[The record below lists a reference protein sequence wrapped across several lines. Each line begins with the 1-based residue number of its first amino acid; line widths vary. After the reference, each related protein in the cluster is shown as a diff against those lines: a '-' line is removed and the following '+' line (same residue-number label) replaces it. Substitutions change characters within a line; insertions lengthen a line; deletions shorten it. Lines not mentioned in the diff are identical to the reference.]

1 MDFGKLTFKGG
12 VTVPEHK
19 ELTCNNPIEVLKSPK
34 IVYIPLH
41 QHTGAPCEPT
51 VAVGDVVKIGQKI
64 GSSDAFVSASIH
76 SSVSGIVKELSTIY
90 APNGIKTKCVV
101 IENDGKDEMIEDIK
115 ERKLENLNQE
125 TIITLLKEM
134 GIVGMG
140 GASFPTHV
148 KYSPPKDKKIDVLI
162 INGAECEPYI
172 TADHRLMLEYTSDI
186 ISGIKVAMKALNVEK
201 AYIGI
206 EDNKQDAIDTLKRE
220 LGSETKIV
228 VASLKTKYPQGDE
241 KRIINAIT
249 GRKVPL
255 GGLPMDVGCVVSN
268 VATIKAISDAVLKGK
283 PLYERVVT
291 VTGAVNN
298 PKNLLVKIGTPIENL
313 IEACGGFKDKP
324 GKIIVGGPM
333 MGIAQ
338 FSLKA
343 PIAKGSNAIIV
354 KSIDEIKNEE
364 VYPCIKCGKCID
376 VCPSRL
382 EPLYLSS
389 YSLKNNYGKCDEL
402 NALACVECGACSYI
416 CPAKRPLAESI
427 KKAKREITA
436 KRKKS

>member
-1 MDFGKLTFKGG
+1 MDLGKLTFKGG
-12 VTVPEHK
+12 VSVPEYK
-19 ELTCNNPIEVLKSPK
+19 ELTCNNPIEVLKSPE

-41 QHTGAPCEPT
+41 QHTGAPCEPL
-51 VAVGDVVKIGQKI
+51 VDVGDVVKVGQKI
-64 GSSDAFVSASIH
+64 GSSNAFVSSCIH
-76 SSVSGIVKELSTIY
+76 SSVSGVVKELSTIY
-90 APNGIKTKCVV
+90 APNGIKTQCVV
-101 IENDGKDEMIEDIK
+101 IENDGKDEMLDEVK
-115 ERKLENLNQE
+115 ERELESLNQE
-125 TIITLLKEM
+125 TIISLLKEM

-140 GASFPTHV
+140 GACFPTHV
-148 KYSPPKDKKIDVLI
+148 KYSPPEDKKIDVLI
-162 INGAECEPYI
+162 VNGAECEPYI

-206 EDNKQDAIDTLKRE
+206 EDNKPDAIEAMKRE

-249 GRKVPL
+249 GRKAPL

-268 VATIKAISDAVLKGK
+268 VATIKAINDAVLKGK

-291 VTGAVNN
+291 VTGAVNK
-298 PKNLLVKIGTPIENL
+298 PKNLLVRIGTPIEKL
-313 IEACGGFKDKP
+313 IEECGGFKDKP
-324 GKIIVGGPM
+324 GKVIVGGPM

-338 FSLKA
+338 FSLKT
-343 PIAKGSNAIIV
+343 PIVKGSNGILV
-354 KSIDEIKNEE
+354 KSLKEIDNEE

-389 YSLKNNYGKCDEL
+389 YSLKDNYGKCDEL

>member
-1 MDFGKLTFKGG
+1 MGLGKLTFKGG
-12 VTVPEHK
+12 VSVPEYK
-19 ELTCNNPIEVLKSPK
+19 ELTCNNPIEVLKSPE

-41 QHTGAPCEPT
+41 QHTGAPCEPI
-51 VAVGDVVKIGQKI
+51 VDVGDVVKVGQKI
-64 GSSDAFVSASIH
+64 GSSNAFVSSSIH

-90 APNGIKTKCVV
+90 APNGIKSKCVV
-101 IENDGKDEMIEDIK
+101 IENDGKDEMVDGIEEK
-115 ERKLENLNQE
+115 KLESLNRE
-125 TIITLLKEM
+125 TIITLFKEM
-134 GIVGMG
+134 GVVGMG
-140 GASFPTHV
+140 GACFPTHV
-148 KYSPPKDKKIDVLI
+148 KYSPPEDKKIDVLI
-162 INGAECEPYI
+162 VNGAECEPYI
-172 TADHRLMLEYTSDI
+172 TADHRLMLEYTRDI

-206 EDNKQDAIDTLKRE
+206 EDNKQDAIEAMKKE

-268 VATIKAISDAVLKGK
+268 VATIKAINDAVLKGK

-324 GKIIVGGPM
+324 GKVIVGGPM

-338 FSLKA
+338 FTLKT
-343 PIAKGSNAIIV
+343 PIVKGSNGLLV
-354 KSIDEIKNEE
+354 KSMKEIKNEE

-389 YSLKNNYGKCDEL
+389 YSLKDNYGKCDEL